1 MKINGPLMKI
11 NVYLKQQ
18 YYFCPCRAQG
28 YCVVFTLRSA
38 LPLARARKPNKPTAQ
53 NVKGRGVSNA
63 GCARLCRLPEQESPK
78 SSQEGVS

>member
-1 MKINGPLMKI
+1 MTINRPLMKI

-18 YYFCPCRAQG
+18 YYFYPCRAQG

-63 GCARLCRLPEQESPK
+63 G
-78 SSQEGVS
+78 

>member
-1 MKINGPLMKI
+1 MTINGPLMKI

-38 LPLARARKPNKPTAQ
+38 LPLARVRKPNKLTARICI
-53 NVKGRGVSNA
+53 NRGVSNA
-63 GCARLCRLPEQESPK
+63 G
-78 SSQEGVS
+78 